1 MQTFLGSIMVTYNLF
16 NIIKSLENQS
26 FNIGSII
33 NCLTLN
39 TVHLSTSLFNVL
51 ISAFTHLLPQ
61 LVSSYL
67 AGGLN
72 IGPILPLTSLSSFK
86 FK

>member
-39 TVHLSTSLFNVL
+39 TVHLSTSLLNVL
-51 ISAFTHLLPQ
+51 ISAFTNLLLQ
-61 LVSSYL
+61 LVSSYF

-72 IGPILPLTSLSSFK
+72 IGPIFPLTSLSSFK